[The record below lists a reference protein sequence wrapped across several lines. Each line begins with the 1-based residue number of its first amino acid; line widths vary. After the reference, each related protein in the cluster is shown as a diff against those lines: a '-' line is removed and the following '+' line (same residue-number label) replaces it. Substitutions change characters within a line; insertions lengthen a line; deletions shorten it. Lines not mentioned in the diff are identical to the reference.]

1 MLYLFKGRFQKIIRW
16 IGGDWMTAN
25 MATLGGCL
33 FVVLTSA
40 CFFHGLSGAPLLLL
54 AVPFCLLFRMV
65 MNALDGMLAR
75 EHGTGSVAGE
85 IWNEALDVLGDTICY
100 GGLFFVTGGPRISL
114 VLFLLAIWAAE
125 FFGVMGRGM
134 PGGVRRH
141 ETFFGGKPD
150 RAIWMGCLAL
160 IVFFRPGF
168 FEYIPLYLLVA
179 FVFVVLTSGVRIQKT
194 IAAARGREYKSY
206 TWIGR

>member
-54 AVPFCLLFRMV
+54 AVPFCLLFRLV

-85 IWNEALDVLGDTICY
+85 IWNEALDVLGDTLCY
-100 GGLFFVTGGPRISL
+100 GVLFFVTGGPRISL
-114 VLFLLAIWAAE
+114 VLFS
-125 FFGVMGRGM
+125 FGHLGCGILWRDGPRNARRRPQARNVLWGKTRPGHMDGM
-134 PGGVRRH
+134 PGFDRILQAWVLRIHPLIPFGRIRFRGSH
-141 ETFFGGKPD
+141 IGSPHSEDHRGGK
-150 RAIWMGCLAL
+150 R
-160 IVFFRPGF
+160 
-168 FEYIPLYLLVA
+168 
-179 FVFVVLTSGVRIQKT
+179 T
-194 IAAARGREYKSY
+194 
-206 TWIGR
+206 